1 MEYHVTIDNKNG
13 QFPIRGLNELLAGR
27 KYDPRTKKYRNFV
40 KSMNDDKCKKA
51 FYKCMRG
58 VKLKTPIRCTYYI
71 YVENKKHDR
80 GNVYAAVE
88 KSALD
93 ALQQCGILSSDK
105 YDCVL
110 DSEFHTDVIDIFH
123 TRRSTHPNRL
133 RWSEDCRW
141 L

>member
-110 DSEFHTDVIDIFH
+110 DSEFHTEVDRQNPRIEMVI
-123 TRRSTHPNRL
+123 
-133 RWSEDCRW
+133 SEVEE
-141 L
+141 